1 MATDQNIILTGNASQ
16 SVLLEGSTSFIVQN
30 TSDKILRFKVKDSN
44 IGTGGIFEA
53 FEKISF
59 NYDIDVW
66 TDGKDSNSVVS
77 LYVLRD
83 EL

>member
-1 MATDQNIILTGNASQ
+1 MATNQNIILTGNTSQ
-16 SVLLEGSTSFIVQN
+16 SILLGTSTSFIVQN
-30 TSDKILRFKVKDSN
+30 TSDKILRFKVKDSS
-44 IGTGGIFEA
+44 IETGGIFEA

-66 TDGKDSNSVVS
+66 VDNKDSNSVVS

-83 EL
+83 